1 MSDGKVCIVVAGAKC
16 SDGRIAIG
24 LNNTIPW
31 NSKADLHNFRQLTT
45 STKLPICENV
55 VIMGT
60 KTWQS
65 IGKRL
70 PNRYNIVISRNKDAK
85 KVYNLPHDVGVSSSV
100 ESAID
105 QLKTISD
112 VETIYIIG
120 GSYIYK
126 NALDLGVV
134 DKIHMTFVSDTH
146 TPSAFDNSDTFFP
159 LTVDQLEST
168 FTKSNSSYVTKENH
182 IMCSYHTYTGSVI
195 HEEYQYLQLISKVL
209 EHGEYRNDRTGTGT
223 VSLFG
228 ETMRFDLSTH
238 FPLLTTKR
246 TYWKGIVEE
255 LLWFIRG
262 STNANELAAKNVKI
276 WDGNGSR
283 EFLDS
288 VGLSDNEEGDLGP
301 VYGFQWRHFGADYKT
316 MHDSYDAQGIDQ
328 LQDVID
334 QIKNNPTSRR
344 IIMTAWNPSAL
355 KKMAL
360 PPCHLMCQ
368 FYVNNGK
375 LSCQMYQRSA
385 DIGLGVPFNI
395 ASYALLTCLIA
406 HFTDLTPGE
415 FIHVIGDAHVYTNH
429 IDALKIQLT
438 RKPYDFPT
446 ININNTPKTIY
457 DVTSDDITLN
467 NYRCHPKIHMDMSA

>member
-24 LNNTIPW
+24 INNKIPW
-31 NSKADLHNFRQLTT
+31 NSKADMHNFRQLTT
-45 STKLPICENV
+45 STSMPICENV

-70 PNRYNIVISRNKDAK
+70 PNRYNIVISRNKDARR
-85 KVYNLPHDVGVSSSV
+85 VYNIPNNVGISSSI
-100 ESAID
+100 ELAISE
-105 QLKTISD
+105 LKTVSD
-112 VETIYIIG
+112 IETIYVIG

-126 NALDLGVV
+126 DVIDLKIV
-134 DKIHMTFVSDTH
+134 DKIHMTFVSNQHD
-146 TPSAFDNSDTFFP
+146 PGAFDNCDTFFP
-159 LTVDQLEST
+159 LTVNDLESN
-168 FTKSNSSYVTKENH
+168 FIKSKTSYVTKEAH
-182 IMCSYHTYTGSVI
+182 LTCSYHTYKATVI

-209 EHGEYRNDRTGTGT
+209 EHGEYRSDRTGTGT

-228 ETMRFDLSTH
+228 ETMRFNLSTH

-283 EFLDS
+283 DFLDS
-288 VGLSDNEEGDLGP
+288 VGLVDNEEGDLGP

-316 MHDSYDAQGIDQ
+316 MHDSYDSQGTDQ
-328 LQDVID
+328 LQNVID

-344 IIMTAWNPSAL
+344 IIMSAWNPNAL
-355 KKMAL
+355 EKMAL

-368 FYVNNGK
+368 FYVHDGM

-406 HFTDLTPGE
+406 HFTNLKPGE

-429 IDALKIQLT
+429 IDALKTQLK

-446 ININNTPKTIY
+446 IHINNMPKTIF
-457 DVTSDDITLN
+457 DVTSDDIILN
-467 NYRCHPKIHMDMSA
+467 DYKCHPKIHMDMSA

>member
-24 LNNTIPW
+24 VNNRIPW
-31 NSKADLHNFRQLTT
+31 NSKADMHNFRQLTT

-55 VIMGT
+55 VIMGA

-65 IGKRL
+65 IGRRL
-70 PNRYNIVISRNKDAK
+70 PNRYNIVISRNKDAR
-85 KVYNLPHDVGVSSSV
+85 KVYNLPHDVGISSSI

-105 QLKTISD
+105 QLKTVSD

-126 NALDLGVV
+126 NALDLGIVS
-134 DKIHMTFVSDTH
+134 KIHMTFVSDAR

-159 LTVDQLEST
+159 LTVDELESN
-168 FTKSNSSYVTKENH
+168 FIKSRSSYITKENH
-182 IMCSYHTYTGSVI
+182 ITCSYHTYTGSVI
-195 HEEYQYLQLISKVL
+195 HEEYQYLKLISKVL
-209 EHGEYRNDRTGTGT
+209 EHGEYRHDRTGTGT

-283 EFLDS
+283 EFLNS
-288 VGLSDNEEGDLGP
+288 IGLNDNEEGDLGP
-301 VYGFQWRHFGADYKT
+301 VYGFQWRHFGAEYKT

-344 IIMTAWNPSAL
+344 IIMSAWNPSAL

-368 FYVNNGK
+368 FYVHDGK

-406 HFTDLTPGE
+406 HFTNLTPGE
-415 FIHVIGDAHVYTNH
+415 FIHVIGDAHVYTDH

-438 RKPYDFPT
+438 RKPYNFPT
-446 ININNTPKTIY
+446 ITINNAPKTIF
-457 DVTSDDITLN
+457 DVSSDDIVLT
-467 NYRCHPKIHMDMSA
+467 NYQCHSKIHMDMSA